1 LPSPDVTRLQ
11 DVRIAEELPGFVLLS
26 AVVFPYDVVSV
37 QLDRARSVRMVD
49 ENPGAD
55 VVVAVFYPTDE
66 TDSAS
71 KEAHGR
77 ILPVGV
83 ACRVVHRM
91 RMPNQTIQV
100 VFQGVAR
107 VRCQD
112 VVQTDPYHRYRVEV
126 ADAREPKGPE
136 IDGLVYRCME
146 LVEELVRADPSY
158 PDELVQLLRLN
169 IAGPGR
175 FADLIGS
182 NLRLSLQEKRRIA
195 ATVGPRERLE
205 LVEDLL
211 REAVLRR
218 RVQADVA
225 KEVHQDL
232 DRQTRDN
239 LLRAQMAVIRKR
251 LGEEPDAAKDL
262 DDLRT
267 RVRAA
272 DLPPHARE
280 AAETELARLA
290 RMPPGSPEYQ
300 VTRTYDGWLLDLPWN
315 ARTGGPVDL
324 VAARKV
330 LDRDHYGLEDAKER
344 ILEFLAV
351 LGSHEAA
358 SGPIL
363 CLVGPPGTGKTS
375 LGRSVAEASGR
386 QFVRI
391 SVAGITDEAEIKGL
405 RRSYV
410 GAMPGRILQGLKR
423 AGTRDPVFMI
433 DEIDKMGSGESRG
446 DPASALIEVLDTET
460 NEAFVD
466 LYLDVPFDLSDVFFM
481 ATGNVVFD
489 IARPLRDRMEV
500 ITLPGYTREEK
511 REIARRHLL
520 PRALR
525 RCGYEEADGCFTDDA
540 VDAIVAGYTREA
552 GVRSLDRALARA
564 CRRLA
569 LLRSMGRPR
578 PARVDA
584 AAVLD
589 LLGPPLYVDDPLA
602 RDPQVGVATG
612 LAWTADGGVVQ
623 LIEVLAMPGSGHI
636 VVTGRLGDVMRESA
650 DIAYS
655 WARAN
660 AHALGIDDEK
670 VRDMDLHVHAP
681 EGGVRKDGPSAGVA
695 LATAIVS
702 VFTGRPVRPEVAMTG
717 ELTLRGQVLSVGGIR
732 EKVSAAQRAGVSRVL
747 LPAGNRKDVSTL
759 PGHLQTNVEFSF
771 FEHLRDYLDV
781 ALLPPEPA
789 KEGRGAARDGKD
801 RDARERDG
809 EARDPKA
816 AREKEH
822 REKEPRARPANAHTA
837 PEPGPD
843 VPETPEP
850 AAPPSDAPP
859 APAAAEPNPI

>member
-1 LPSPDVTRLQ
+1 LTTPDVTRLQ
-11 DVRIAEELPGFVLLS
+11 DVRIPEELPGFVLLS
-26 AVVFPYDVVSV
+26 AVVFPFDVVSV
-37 QLDRARSVRMVD
+37 QLDRARSVRMVED
-49 ENPGAD
+49 NPGPD
-55 VVVAVFYPTDE
+55 VLVAALYPSDE
-66 TDSAS
+66 TDAAS
-71 KEAHGR
+71 KEPHGR
-77 ILPVGV
+77 VLPVGV
-83 ACRVVHRM
+83 ACRVIHRM
-91 RMPNQTIQV
+91 RMPNQTMQV
-100 VFQGVAR
+100 VFQGVSR
-107 VRCQD
+107 VRCQEILR
-112 VVQTDPYHRYRVEV
+112 TDPYHRYRVEV
-126 ADAREPKGPE
+126 ADGREPKGPDV
-136 IDGLVYRCME
+136 DGLVYRCME
-146 LVEELVRADPSY
+146 LVEELVRSDPSY

-195 ATVGPRERLE
+195 ATPGPRERLE

-218 RVQADVA
+218 RVEADVT
-225 KEVHQDL
+225 KEVHRDI
-232 DRQTRDN
+232 DRQTRDSI
-239 LLRAQMAVIRKR
+239 LRAQMAAIRKR
-251 LGEEPDAAKDL
+251 LGDEPDAAKDL
-262 DDLRT
+262 DDLRA
-267 RVRAA
+267 RVSAA
-272 DLPPHARE
+272 DLSPHARD

-290 RMPPGSPEYQ
+290 RMPPGSQEYQ
-300 VTRTYDGWLLDLPWN
+300 VARTYVGWLLDLPWN
-315 ARTGGPVDL
+315 ARSGAPVDL
-324 VAARKV
+324 VQARRI
-330 LDRDHYGLEDAKER
+330 LDRDHYGLDDVKER

-351 LGSHEAA
+351 LGSHEAS

-386 QFVRI
+386 EFLRI
-391 SVAGITDEAEIKGL
+391 SVAGITDEAEVKGL

-410 GAMPGRILQGLKR
+410 GAAPGRILQGLKR

-489 IARPLRDRMEV
+489 VARPLRDRMEV

-525 RCGYEEADGCFTDDA
+525 RTGSDPEA
-540 VDAIVAGYTREA
+540 VDFTPDGLDAIIAGYTREA

-569 LLRSMGRPR
+569 LLRSMGK
-578 PARVDA
+578 PAPSRVDA
-584 AAVLD
+584 AAALD
-589 LLGPPLYVDDPLA
+589 LLGPPPFADDPLA
-602 RDPQVGVATG
+602 REPQVGVATG

-623 LIEVLAMPGSGHI
+623 MIEVLAMPGSGHI

-660 AHALGIDDEK
+660 AGALGIDDDK
-670 VRDMDLHVHAP
+670 VRDLDLHVHAP

-702 VFTGRPVRPEVAMTG
+702 VFTGRPVRPEIAMTG
-717 ELTLRGQVLSVGGIR
+717 ELTLRGQVLAVGGIR
-732 EKVSAAQRAGVSRVL
+732 EKVSASLRSGVSRVL
-747 LPAGNRKDVSTL
+747 LPAGNRKDVGSL
-759 PGHLQTNVEFSF
+759 PDHLRTGIEFAF

-781 ALLPPEPA
+781 ALLPRDPGRED
-789 KEGRGAARDGKD
+789 RGAAREPRGEKD
-801 RDARERDG
+801 RER
-809 EARDPKA
+809 
-816 AREKEH
+816 
-822 REKEPRARPANAHTA
+822 KEPRPEKKDEARSRAADAHG
-837 PEPGPD
+837 EPQP
-843 VPETPEP
+843 V
-850 AAPPSDAPP
+850 P
-859 APAAAEPNPI
+859 APAPEAPPDA